1 MQETKQTM
9 SLEFSQEDFLVNLN
23 VSENFNT
30 ENPIFEEMAFYLGA
44 LEYNHQKDS
53 ASIHLTTLEK
63 LEILCKK
70 AREYADEESEYFNT
84 YKEIRVLVAN
94 DKYILESPNSISTE
108 YDNIKLINNNLILVK
123 KDTLLGVLDIKGKEI
138 LPNQFDEIYLLSDS
152 IIQTKSKDRLSL
164 YNTDGVL
171 LHVDLEDVI
180 EDFNPFGATQ
190 NYFWLKKQG
199 KWGLFD
205 HKLNQIIP
213 FRLEYDSCELVS
225 DKVQENIYI
234 QVTKNGKCGLINGL
248 LNVEVISLDSEIESI
263 VLSTNKSYL
272 VIKKDNSQTPIS
284 EEELNKIEE
293 KIKYQ
298 N

>member
-1 MQETKQTM
+1 MQETKQTI
-9 SLEFSQEDFLVNLN
+9 SLEFSQENILVNLN

-30 ENPIFEEMAFYLGA
+30 ENPIFEELAFYLGA

-70 AREYADEESEYFNT
+70 AREYADEESEYSNT

-213 FRLEYDSCELVS
+213 FRLEYDSCNLIS
-225 DKVQENIYI
+225 DNTKENIYI
-234 QVTKNGKCGLINGL
+234 EVTKAGKCGLLNGL
-248 LNVEVISLDSEIESI
+248 LNIEVINLDSEIDNI
-263 VLSTNKSYL
+263 VLSTNKTYL
-272 VIKKDNSQTPIS
+272 LTKKNNHKIVLS
-284 EEELNKIEE
+284 EDDLLKIEE
-293 KIKYQ
+293 RIKSQ